1 MNKKGFTL
9 AELLAVI
16 VVLAIVSTLA
26 VISVNRVVE
35 SGKKGVYQN
44 LETSLKGGTENY
56 FIANTS
62 HLPAVNG
69 NKSITYTELLK
80 GNYIDEF
87 EDPKGGDCSSSYVI
101 VSRTMDKGVNFTLN
115 YKSCVICKD
124 NAGNIHY
131 KTEGC

>member
-9 AELLAVI
+9 AELLGVI
-16 VVLAIVSTLA
+16 VILAIISTLV

-44 LETSLKGGTENY
+44 LEKTLKGGTENY
-56 FIANTS
+56 FIDNTVS
-62 HLPAVNG
+62 IPAVNASK
-69 NKSITYTELLK
+69 NITYTELLN
-80 GNYIDEF
+80 GHYIDEF
-87 EDPKGGDCSSSYVI
+87 EDPNGGECSSSYVV
-101 VSRTMDKGVNFTLN
+101 VSREEDKGINFTLI

-131 KTEGC
+131 KTKGC

>member
-9 AELLAVI
+9 AELLGVI
-16 VVLAIVSTLA
+16 VILAIISTLV
-26 VISVNRVVE
+26 VISVSRVVDN
-35 SGKKGVYQN
+35 GKKGVYQN
-44 LETSLKGGTENY
+44 LETTLKGGTENY
-56 FIANTS
+56 FIDNS
-62 HLPAVNG
+62 SSIPAVNAS
-69 NKSITYTELLK
+69 KSITYTELLK

-101 VSRTMDKGVNFTLN
+101 VSRTMDKGVNFTLI